1 MKEQVSV
8 IPSDRTIIVDGV
20 AMQCDF
26 QPHTEGLHALQ
37 WRGGTGHT
45 EIIRDGNITNIPV
58 ADYASEVQ
66 PYVDIWQARY
76 DEINTPH
83 VPTLEEAKA
92 AGLNELETA
101 FDTASKE
108 AHCTSSA
115 GFEIDADEI
124 ANRNIEGLVLVMQAG
139 ETTLFRAYDNSFHEV
154 TREQLEIMRKEIV
167 INSQYLYQA
176 KWTIEAQIMQ
186 AQTAQAVADIDI
198 SADTIAALADT
209 LKVQAM
215 EAANGEEGAG
225 DAEAA

>member
-1 MKEQVSV
+1 MIGKQITKPVSDWNEYTQTA
-8 IPSDRTIIVDGV
+8 IWCNTNNATIQDNGEYYEVV
-20 AMQCDF
+20 
-26 QPHTEGLHALQ
+26 
-37 WRGGTGHT
+37 
-45 EIIRDGNITNIPV
+45 PV
-58 ADYASEVQ
+58 PE
-66 PYVDIWQARY
+66 
-76 DEINTPH
+76 
-83 VPTLEEAKA
+83 PTLEKA
-92 AGLNELETA
+92 RTIKTLALQTA
-101 FDTASKE
+101 FDEASQK
-108 AHCTSSA
+108 AHCTSSS

-124 ANRNIEGLVLVMQAG
+124 ANRNIEGLVLVMQPE

-209 LKVQAM
+209 LKAQAM

-225 DAEAA
+225 NAEAS